1 MALGRRGTAVLCF
14 GIALAVLVA
23 SARPALSQSTAREQ
37 IALGDHEYTLR
48 KVPGALDRYRAA
60 LQSEPKNYDALWK
73 ASRAEVDLAESY
85 GKGKAQDEA
94 LSQAESYG
102 RRAAEVNPLGADGHF
117 ALARA
122 AGRRALSV
130 SPRDRIKFAELV
142 RVEALAALKG
152 DSLHAGALH
161 VLGMWHAE
169 VMRTDVVSRMLAR
182 AFFKT
187 DMFKVASWD
196 EAQRFMEKSV
206 ALDPLRLVHRMDL
219 AAIYA
224 DRGMKAKARAT
235 YESVI
240 AAPVRE
246 FNDEAYQRLA
256 AERVRK
262 L

>member
-1 MALGRRGTAVLCF
+1 MTLGRQLTAVVWCM
-14 GIALAVLVA
+14 IAVAA
-23 SARPALSQSTAREQ
+23 SAATAHPAWSQTTAREQ

-48 KVPGALDRYRAA
+48 KVPAALERYRAA
-60 LQSEPKNYDALWK
+60 LQAEPKNYDALWK

-85 GKGKAQDEA
+85 GKGKAQDDALTRAEA
-94 LSQAESYG
+94 FG
-102 RRAAEVNPLGADGHF
+102 RRAAEVNPLGTEGHF

-130 SPRDRIKFAELV
+130 SARDRIKFADLV
-142 RVEALAALKG
+142 RTEALASLRG
-152 DSLHAGALH
+152 DSLNAGALH

-169 VMRTDVVSRMLAR
+169 VMRTDVISRTLAR

-187 DMFKVASWD
+187 DMFKVASWN
-196 EAQRFMEKSV
+196 EAQRLMERAV
-206 ALDPLRLVHRMDL
+206 ALDPDRLVHRMDL

-224 DRGMKAKARAT
+224 DRGLKAKARAT
-235 YESVI
+235 YEAVL

-246 FNDEAYQRLA
+246 FNDEVYQRLA
-256 AERVRK
+256 ADRLRK